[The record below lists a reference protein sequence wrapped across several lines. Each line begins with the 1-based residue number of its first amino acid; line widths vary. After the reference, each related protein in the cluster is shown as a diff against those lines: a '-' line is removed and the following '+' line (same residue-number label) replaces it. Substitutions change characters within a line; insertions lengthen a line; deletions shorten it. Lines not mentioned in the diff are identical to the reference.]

1 MYYLSGTRWY
11 IAEFID
17 EVSVGRFPRRVLY
30 RNTRFVFANSPEEVY
45 EQMYALTPEAATP
58 SQAIEEGTARIRF
71 WSLAHLNIVRD
82 DVKPVVQETPEQSA
96 GLQPNPPIVWGV
108 TQEPA
113 ANPLND

>member
-17 EVSVGRFPRRVLY
+17 EVSVGRFPRRVLH

-45 EQMYALTPEAATP
+45 EQMYSLTPAAVAP

-71 WSLAHLNIVRD
+71 WSLAHLNIVRE
-82 DVKPVVQETPEQSA
+82 DVTPVVQEIPGQPA
-96 GLQPNPPIVWGV
+96 DMQPNPAIVWGV
-108 TQEPA
+108 TQEPS
-113 ANPLND
+113 ANPLSD